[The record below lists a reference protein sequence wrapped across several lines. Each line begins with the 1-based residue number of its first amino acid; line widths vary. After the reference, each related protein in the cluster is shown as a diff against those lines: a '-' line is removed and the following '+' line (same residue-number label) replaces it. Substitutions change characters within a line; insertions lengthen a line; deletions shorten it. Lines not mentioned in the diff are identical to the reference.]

1 MKGDDCIFCKLANGD
16 IPTNTIYEDADFR
29 VILEKLRNIGS
40 IAEILMLCFD
50 GNSEDP
56 ESRACANCLNL
67 ISEQVEDIKEMIL
80 Q

>member
-1 MKGDDCIFCKLANGD
+1 MSKI
-16 IPTNTIYEDADFR
+16 NTEKKD

-67 ISEQVEDIKEMIL
+67 IGEQVEDIKKMIL

>member
-1 MKGDDCIFCKLANGD
+1 M
-16 IPTNTIYEDADFR
+16 NTEKKD

-56 ESRACANCLNL
+56 EGRACANCLTL
-67 ISEQVEDIKEMIL
+67 IGEQVEDIKKMIL